1 MAQVIF
7 SHAVKIINLILGQM
21 HKAYLPETR
30 RNKWTAGVLDQ
41 KQSTEKGWV

>member
-1 MAQVIF
+1 MRGGGD
-7 SHAVKIINLILGQM
+7 KITWLGPGGQCL
-21 HKAYLPETR
+21 AR